1 LEDVRDIRKENN
13 GGKKGD
19 DERRT
24 ELKEESEE

>member
-1 LEDVRDIRKENN
+1 LLDLEDVRDIRKENN

-24 ELKEESEE
+24 ELKE